1 LREKGELWYI
11 LFNKIKLF
19 NLVKKWRGFKM
30 NEAEKLKKAT
40 YHLWTFTASKMIA
53 MLGANVMAFGF
64 SLYILA
70 MTGSAMSFATNMI
83 CSVLPRA
90 LVAPL
95 AGYVADNF
103 SKKRTILLAQ
113 AGTILTVGGLL
124 IYTETVGMSV
134 YAIYIATVFNTICSA
149 FSGVTFSSAIAT
161 LVNPERLQRA
171 MSFNQLSMS
180 VAAIGG
186 PVIGGMMYGFFNIDV
201 FLMVNIGAY
210 IIAFCLE
217 ATMDFKLYSTRG
229 EDVKKEK
236 VWEGLKGGFYY
247 IKQRKVIKTIM
258 WVALWINL
266 FFSAIAVGGTFIIIE
281 LLKVESTHFG
291 FIQASGAAGMLIA
304 SLYFATR
311 PEVKAPLRFS
321 KISLLLLAGSLA
333 LAVIPLVTNFSYIA
347 IVSFYLII
355 YFIFAIF
362 EMGINMP
369 IGVYMQKNI
378 SEEFRGRVFGLMETM
393 AMSMMPIGMVVYG
406 VLYDAIPAMI
416 ILPVTSVIIIII
428 SLVMLRTSIL
438 KEAHPEYYEKEV
450 ITKSVPHSTT

>member
-1 LREKGELWYI
+1 
-11 LFNKIKLF
+11 
-19 NLVKKWRGFKM
+19 M
-30 NEAEKLKKAT
+30 NETEKLRKAT

-186 PVIGGMMYGFFNIDV
+186 PVIGGMMYGFFNIDI
-201 FLMVNIGAY
+201 FLMVNIVAY
-210 IIAFCLE
+210 IMAFCLE

-236 VWEGLKGGFYY
+236 VWEGLKGGFHY

-266 FFSAIAVGGTFIIIE
+266 FFSAIAVGGTYIIIE
-281 LLKVESTHFG
+281 LLKVKSTHFG
-291 FIQASGAAGMLIA
+291 FIEASGAAGMLIA

-333 LAVIPLVTNFSYIA
+333 LAIIPLVKNFSYIA

-369 IGVYMQKNI
+369 IGVYMQKII

-406 VLYDAIPAMI
+406 VLYDAIPATI
-416 ILPVTSVIIIII
+416 ILPVTSVIIITI

-438 KEAHPEYYEKEV
+438 KEAHPEYYEKEG

>member
-1 LREKGELWYI
+1 
-11 LFNKIKLF
+11 
-19 NLVKKWRGFKM
+19 M

-53 MLGANVMAFGF
+53 MLGAHVMAFGF

-201 FLMVNIGAY
+201 FLMVNIVAY
-210 IIAFCLE
+210 IMAFCLE

-281 LLKVESTHFG
+281 LLKVKSTHFG
-291 FIQASGAAGMLIA
+291 FIQASGAGGMLIA

-333 LAVIPLVTNFSYIA
+333 LAIIPLVTNFSYIA

-406 VLYDAIPAMI
+406 VLYDAIPATI
-416 ILPVTSVIIIII
+416 ILPVTSVIIITI

-438 KEAHPEYYEKEV
+438 KEAHPEYYEKED

>member
-1 LREKGELWYI
+1 
-11 LFNKIKLF
+11 
-19 NLVKKWRGFKM
+19 M
-30 NEAEKLKKAT
+30 NEEQKYKKAT

-53 MLGANVMAFGF
+53 MLGSHVMAFGI

-124 IYTETVGMSV
+124 LYTETVGLSV
-134 YAIYIATVFNTICSA
+134 YAVYTATVFNTICSA

-171 MSFNQLSMS
+171 MSFNQLSTS
-180 VAAIGG
+180 VAMIGG
-186 PVIGGMMYGFFNIDV
+186 PVIGGMMYGFFEMDA
-201 FLMVNIGAY
+201 FLMVNMVAY
-210 IIAFCLE
+210 AIAFCLE
-217 ATMDFKLYSTRG
+217 ATMNFNLYSTRG

-236 VWEGLKGGFYY
+236 MWEGLKGGFHY
-247 IKQRKVIKTIM
+247 IKQQKVIKTIM

-266 FFSAIAVGGTFIIIE
+266 FFSAIAVGGTYIIIE
-281 LLKVESTHFG
+281 LLKVKSTHFG
-291 FIQASGAAGMLIA
+291 FIEASGAAGMLAA

-311 PEVKAPLRFS
+311 SEVKAPLRFS
-321 KISLLLLAGSLA
+321 KISLLLLAGSVG
-333 LAVIPLVTNFSYIA
+333 LAVIPLVTDFSYVA
-347 IVSFYLII
+347 IVIFYLII

-378 SEEFRGRVFGLMETM
+378 TEEYRGRVFGLMETM
-393 AMSMMPIGMVVYG
+393 AMSMMPIGMIVYG
-406 VLYDAIPAMI
+406 MLYDTLPAIV
-416 ILPVTSVIIIII
+416 ILPVTSAIIITL
-428 SLVMLRTSIL
+428 SLVLLRTSIL
-438 KEAHPEYYEKEV
+438 KEAHPEFYNKEV
-450 ITKSVPHSTT
+450 MTETVAN

>member
-1 LREKGELWYI
+1 
-11 LFNKIKLF
+11 
-19 NLVKKWRGFKM
+19 M
-30 NEAEKLKKAT
+30 NEEQKYKKAT

-53 MLGANVMAFGF
+53 MLGSHVMAFGI

-95 AGYVADNF
+95 AGYVADKF

-124 IYTETVGMSV
+124 LYTETVGLSV
-134 YAIYIATVFNTICSA
+134 YAVYTATVFNTICSA

-180 VAAIGG
+180 VAMIGG
-186 PVIGGMMYGFFNIDV
+186 PVIGGMMYGFFEMDA
-201 FLMVNIGAY
+201 FLMVNMVAY
-210 IIAFCLE
+210 VIAFCLE
-217 ATMDFKLYSTRG
+217 ATMNFNLYSTRG

-236 VWEGLKGGFYY
+236 MWEGLKGGFHY
-247 IKQRKVIKTIM
+247 IKQQKVIKTIM

-266 FFSAIAVGGTFIIIE
+266 FFSAIAVGGTYIIIE
-281 LLKVESTHFG
+281 LLKVKSTHFG
-291 FIQASGAAGMLIA
+291 FIEASGAAGMLAA

-311 PEVKAPLRFS
+311 SEVKAPLRFS
-321 KISLLLLAGSLA
+321 KISLLLLSGSVG
-333 LAVIPLVTNFSYIA
+333 LAVIPLVTDFSYVA
-347 IVSFYLII
+347 IVIFYLII

-378 SEEFRGRVFGLMETM
+378 TEEYRGRVFGLMETM

-406 VLYDAIPAMI
+406 MLYDTLPAIV
-416 ILPVTSVIIIII
+416 ILPVTSVIIITL
-428 SLVMLRTSIL
+428 SLVLLRTSIL
-438 KEAHPEYYEKEV
+438 KEAHPEFYNKEIMTETV
-450 ITKSVPHSTT
+450 AN

>member
-1 LREKGELWYI
+1 
-11 LFNKIKLF
+11 
-19 NLVKKWRGFKM
+19 M
-30 NEAEKLKKAT
+30 NEAAKYKKAT
-40 YHLWTFTASKMIA
+40 NHLWTFTASKMIA
-53 MLGANVMAFGF
+53 MLGSHVMAFGI

-124 IYTETVGMSV
+124 LYTETIGLSV
-134 YAIYIATVFNTICSA
+134 YAVYTATVFNTICSA

-171 MSFNQLSMS
+171 MSFNQLSTS
-180 VAAIGG
+180 VAMIGG
-186 PVIGGMMYGFFNIDV
+186 PVIGGMMYGFFEMDI
-201 FLMVNIGAY
+201 FLMVNMVAY
-210 IIAFCLE
+210 AIAFCLE
-217 ATMDFKLYSTRG
+217 ATMNFNLYSTRG

-236 VWEGLKGGFYY
+236 MWEGLKSGFHY
-247 IKQRKVIKTIM
+247 IKQQKVIKTIM

-266 FFSAIAVGGTFIIIE
+266 FFSAIAVGGTYIIIE
-281 LLKVESTHFG
+281 LLKVKSTHFG
-291 FIQASGAAGMLIA
+291 FIEASGALGMLVA
-304 SLYFATR
+304 SLYFATKS
-311 PEVKAPLRFS
+311 EVKAPLRFS
-321 KISLLLLAGSLA
+321 KINLLLLAGSVG

-347 IVSFYLII
+347 IVIFYLII

-369 IGVYMQKNI
+369 IGVFMQKNI
-378 SEEFRGRVFGLMETM
+378 SEEYRGRVFGLMETM
-393 AMSMMPIGMVVYG
+393 AMSMMPIGMMAYG
-406 VLYDAIPAMI
+406 MLYDTLPAIV
-416 ILPVTSVIIIII
+416 ILPVTSAIIITL
-428 SLVMLRTSIL
+428 SLVLLRTSIL
-438 KEAHPEYYEKEV
+438 KEAHPEYYEQKIVAE
-450 ITKSVPHSTT
+450 SVTN

>member
-1 LREKGELWYI
+1 MKRGSYGIFCL
-11 LFNKIKLF
+11 IKLNF
-19 NLVKKWRGFKM
+19 LIQLKNGGVFKM
-30 NEAEKLKKAT
+30 NETEKLRKAT

-186 PVIGGMMYGFFNIDV
+186 PVIGGMMYGFFNIDI
-201 FLMVNIGAY
+201 FLMVNIVAY
-210 IIAFCLE
+210 IMAFCLE

-236 VWEGLKGGFYY
+236 VWEGLKGGFHY

-266 FFSAIAVGGTFIIIE
+266 FFSAIAVGGTYIIIE
-281 LLKVESTHFG
+281 LLKVKSTHFG
-291 FIQASGAAGMLIA
+291 FIEASGAAGMLIA

-333 LAVIPLVTNFSYIA
+333 LAIIPLVTNFSYIA
-347 IVSFYLII
+347 IVIFYLII

-369 IGVYMQKNI
+369 IGVYMQKII

-406 VLYDAIPAMI
+406 VLYDAIPATI
-416 ILPVTSVIIIII
+416 ILPVTSVIIMTI

-438 KEAHPEYYEKEV
+438 KEAHPEYYEKEG

>member
-1 LREKGELWYI
+1 
-11 LFNKIKLF
+11 
-19 NLVKKWRGFKM
+19 M

-53 MLGANVMAFGF
+53 MLGANVMAFGI

-103 SKKRTILLAQ
+103 SKKRTILIAQ

-124 IYTETVGMSV
+124 LYTETVGMSV

-171 MSFNQLSMS
+171 MSFNQMSMS

-186 PVIGGMMYGFFNIDV
+186 PVIGGMMYGFFNMDV
-201 FLMVNIGAY
+201 FLMVNMVAY
-210 IIAFCLE
+210 AIAFCLE
-217 ATMDFKLYSTRG
+217 ATMDFNLYSTRG
-229 EDVKKEK
+229 EDTKKEK
-236 VWEGLKGGFYY
+236 MWEGLKSGFHY
-247 IKQRKVIKTIM
+247 IKQRNVIKTIM

-266 FFSAIAVGGTFIIIE
+266 FFSAIAVGGTYIIIE

-291 FIQASGAAGMLIA
+291 FIEASGALGMLLA

-311 PEVKAPLRFS
+311 SEVKVPLRFS
-321 KISLLLLAGSLA
+321 KISLLLLAGSVG
-333 LAVIPLVTNFSYIA
+333 LAVIPLVTDFSYIA
-347 IVSFYLII
+347 IVIFYLII

-369 IGVYMQKNI
+369 IGVYLQKI
-378 SEEFRGRVFGLMETM
+378 IAEEYRGRVFGLMETM

-406 VLYDAIPAMI
+406 MLYDTLPAII

-428 SLVMLRTSIL
+428 SLVMLRSSIL
-438 KEAHPEYYEKEV
+438 KEAHPEYYEKAALPEGV
-450 ITKSVPHSTT
+450 ANTTT

>member
-1 LREKGELWYI
+1 
-11 LFNKIKLF
+11 
-19 NLVKKWRGFKM
+19 M

-53 MLGANVMAFGF
+53 MLGANVMAFGI

-103 SKKRTILLAQ
+103 SKKRTILIAQ

-124 IYTETVGMSV
+124 LYTETVGMSV

-171 MSFNQLSMS
+171 MSFNQMSMS

-186 PVIGGMMYGFFNIDV
+186 PVIGGMMYGFFNMDV
-201 FLMVNIGAY
+201 FLMVNMVAY
-210 IIAFCLE
+210 AIAFCLE
-217 ATMDFKLYSTRG
+217 ATMDFNLYSTRG
-229 EDVKKEK
+229 EDTKKEK
-236 VWEGLKGGFYY
+236 MWEGLKSGFHY
-247 IKQRKVIKTIM
+247 IKQRNVIKTIM

-266 FFSAIAVGGTFIIIE
+266 FFSAIAVGGTYIIIE

-291 FIQASGAAGMLIA
+291 FIEASGALGMLLA

-311 PEVKAPLRFS
+311 SEVKVPLRFS
-321 KISLLLLAGSLA
+321 KISLLLLAGSVG
-333 LAVIPLVTNFSYIA
+333 LAVIPLVTDFTYIA
-347 IVSFYLII
+347 IVIFYLII

-369 IGVYMQKNI
+369 IGVYMQKI
-378 SEEFRGRVFGLMETM
+378 IAEEYRGRVFGLMETM

-406 VLYDAIPAMI
+406 MLYDTLPATI

-428 SLVMLRTSIL
+428 SLVMLRSSIL
-438 KEAHPEYYEKEV
+438 KEAHPDYYEKAVLPEGV
-450 ITKSVPHSTT
+450 ANTTT

>member
-1 LREKGELWYI
+1 
-11 LFNKIKLF
+11 
-19 NLVKKWRGFKM
+19 M
-30 NEAEKLKKAT
+30 HEAEKLKKAT

-53 MLGANVMAFGF
+53 MLGANVMAFGI

-124 IYTETVGMSV
+124 LYTETVGISV

-171 MSFNQLSMS
+171 MSFNQMSMS

-186 PVIGGMMYGFFNIDV
+186 PVIGGMMYGFFSMDV
-201 FLMVNIGAY
+201 FLMVNMVAY
-210 IIAFCLE
+210 AIAFCLE
-217 ATMDFKLYSTRG
+217 ATMDFNLYSTRG
-229 EDVKKEK
+229 EDTKKEK
-236 VWEGLKGGFYY
+236 MWEGLKSGFHY
-247 IKQRKVIKTIM
+247 IKQRNVIKTIM

-266 FFSAIAVGGTFIIIE
+266 FFSAIAVGGTYIIIE
-281 LLKVESTHFG
+281 LLKVESKHFG
-291 FIQASGAAGMLIA
+291 FIEASGALGMLLA

-311 PEVKAPLRFS
+311 PEVKVPLRFS
-321 KISLLLLAGSLA
+321 KISLLLLAGSVG

-347 IVSFYLII
+347 IVIFYLII
-355 YFIFAIF
+355 YFIFATF

-369 IGVYMQKNI
+369 IGVYMQKI
-378 SEEFRGRVFGLMETM
+378 IAEEYRGRVFGLMETM

-406 VLYDAIPAMI
+406 MLYDTLPATI

-428 SLVMLRTSIL
+428 SLVMLRSSIL
-438 KEAHPEYYEKEV
+438 KEAHPEYYEKAALPEGGAN
-450 ITKSVPHSTT
+450 TTT

>member
-1 LREKGELWYI
+1 VKRGSYGIFCL
-11 LFNKIKLF
+11 IKLNF
-19 NLVKKWRGFKM
+19 LIQLKNGGVFKM
-30 NEAEKLKKAT
+30 NETEKLRKAT

-186 PVIGGMMYGFFNIDV
+186 PVIGGMMYGFFNIDI
-201 FLMVNIGAY
+201 FLMVNIVAY
-210 IIAFCLE
+210 IMAFCLE

-236 VWEGLKGGFYY
+236 VWEGLKGGFHY

-266 FFSAIAVGGTFIIIE
+266 FFSAIAVGGTYIIIE
-281 LLKVESTHFG
+281 LLKVKSTHFG
-291 FIQASGAAGMLIA
+291 FIEASGAAGMLIA

-333 LAVIPLVTNFSYIA
+333 LAIIPLVTNFSYIV
-347 IVSFYLII
+347 IVSFYLTI

-369 IGVYMQKNI
+369 IGVYMQKII

-406 VLYDAIPAMI
+406 VLYDAIPATI
-416 ILPVTSVIIIII
+416 ILPVTSVIIITI

-438 KEAHPEYYEKEV
+438 KEAHPEYYEKEG

>member
-1 LREKGELWYI
+1 VKRGSYGIFCL
-11 LFNKIKLF
+11 IKLNF
-19 NLVKKWRGFKM
+19 LIQLKNGGVFKM
-30 NEAEKLKKAT
+30 NETEKLRKAT

-186 PVIGGMMYGFFNIDV
+186 PVIGGMMYGFFNIDI
-201 FLMVNIGAY
+201 FLMVNIVAY
-210 IIAFCLE
+210 IMAFCLE

-236 VWEGLKGGFYY
+236 VWEGLKGGFHY

-266 FFSAIAVGGTFIIIE
+266 FFSAIAVGGTYIIIE
-281 LLKVESTHFG
+281 LLKVKSTHFG
-291 FIQASGAAGMLIA
+291 FIEASGAAGMLIA

-333 LAVIPLVTNFSYIA
+333 LAIIPLVTNFSYIA

-369 IGVYMQKNI
+369 IGVYMQKII

-406 VLYDAIPAMI
+406 VLYDAIPATI
-416 ILPVTSVIIIII
+416 ILPVTSVIIITI

-438 KEAHPEYYEKEV
+438 KEAHPEYYEKEG

>member
-1 LREKGELWYI
+1 
-11 LFNKIKLF
+11 
-19 NLVKKWRGFKM
+19 M
-30 NEAEKLKKAT
+30 NETEKLRKAT

-186 PVIGGMMYGFFNIDV
+186 PVIGGMMYGFFNIDI
-201 FLMVNIGAY
+201 FLMVNIVAY
-210 IIAFCLE
+210 IMAFCLE

-236 VWEGLKGGFYY
+236 VWEGLKGGFHY

-266 FFSAIAVGGTFIIIE
+266 FFSAIAVGGTYIIIE
-281 LLKVESTHFG
+281 LLKVKSTHFG
-291 FIQASGAAGMLIA
+291 FIEASGAAGMLIA

-333 LAVIPLVTNFSYIA
+333 LAIIPLVTNFSYIV
-347 IVSFYLII
+347 IVSFYLTI

-369 IGVYMQKNI
+369 IGVYMQKII

-406 VLYDAIPAMI
+406 VLYDAIPATI
-416 ILPVTSVIIIII
+416 ILPVTSVIIITI

-438 KEAHPEYYEKEV
+438 KEAHPEYYEKEG

>member
-1 LREKGELWYI
+1 
-11 LFNKIKLF
+11 
-19 NLVKKWRGFKM
+19 M

-53 MLGANVMAFGF
+53 MLGANVMAFGI

-103 SKKRTILLAQ
+103 SKKRTILIAQ

-124 IYTETVGMSV
+124 LYTETVGISV

-171 MSFNQLSMS
+171 MSFNQMSMS

-186 PVIGGMMYGFFNIDV
+186 PVVGGMMYGFFNMDV
-201 FLMVNIGAY
+201 FLMVNMVAY
-210 IIAFCLE
+210 AIAFCLE
-217 ATMDFKLYSTRG
+217 ATMDFNLYSTRG
-229 EDVKKEK
+229 EDTKKEK
-236 VWEGLKGGFYY
+236 MWEGLKSGFHY
-247 IKQRKVIKTIM
+247 IKQRNVIKTIM

-266 FFSAIAVGGTFIIIE
+266 FFSAIAVGGTYIIIE
-281 LLKVESTHFG
+281 LLKIESTHFG
-291 FIQASGAAGMLIA
+291 FIEASGALGMLLA

-311 PEVKAPLRFS
+311 PEVKVPLRFS
-321 KISLLLLAGSLA
+321 KISLLLLAGSVG
-333 LAVIPLVTNFSYIA
+333 LAVIPLVTDFSYIA
-347 IVSFYLII
+347 IVIFYLII

-369 IGVYMQKNI
+369 IGVYMQKI
-378 SEEFRGRVFGLMETM
+378 IAEEYRGRVFGLMETM

-406 VLYDAIPAMI
+406 MLYDTLPATI
-416 ILPVTSVIIIII
+416 ILPVTSVIIIVI
-428 SLVMLRTSIL
+428 SLVMLRSSIL
-438 KEAHPEYYEKEV
+438 KEAHPEYYEKAALPEGV
-450 ITKSVPHSTT
+450 ANTTT

>member
-1 LREKGELWYI
+1 
-11 LFNKIKLF
+11 
-19 NLVKKWRGFKM
+19 M
-30 NEAEKLKKAT
+30 NETEKLRKAT

-186 PVIGGMMYGFFNIDV
+186 PVIGGMMYGFFNIDI
-201 FLMVNIGAY
+201 FLMVNIVAY
-210 IIAFCLE
+210 IMAFCLE

-236 VWEGLKGGFYY
+236 VWEGLKGGFHY

-266 FFSAIAVGGTFIIIE
+266 FFSAIAVGGTYIIIE
-281 LLKVESTHFG
+281 LLKVKSTHFG
-291 FIQASGAAGMLIA
+291 FIEASGAAGMLIA

-333 LAVIPLVTNFSYIA
+333 LAIIPLVTNFSYIA
-347 IVSFYLII
+347 IVSFYLTI

-369 IGVYMQKNI
+369 IGVYMQKII

-406 VLYDAIPAMI
+406 VLYDAIPATI
-416 ILPVTSVIIIII
+416 ILPVTSVIIITI

-438 KEAHPEYYEKEV
+438 KEAHPEYYEKEG

>member
-1 LREKGELWYI
+1 
-11 LFNKIKLF
+11 
-19 NLVKKWRGFKM
+19 M
-30 NEAEKLKKAT
+30 NETEKLRKAT

-186 PVIGGMMYGFFNIDV
+186 PVIGGMMYGFFNIDI
-201 FLMVNIGAY
+201 FLMVNIVAY
-210 IIAFCLE
+210 IMAFCLE

-236 VWEGLKGGFYY
+236 VWEGLKGGFHY

-266 FFSAIAVGGTFIIIE
+266 FFSAIAVGGTYIIIE
-281 LLKVESTHFG
+281 LLKVKSTHFG
-291 FIQASGAAGMLIA
+291 FIEASGAAGMLIA

-333 LAVIPLVTNFSYIA
+333 LAIIPLVTNFSYIA
-347 IVSFYLII
+347 IVIFYLII

-369 IGVYMQKNI
+369 IGVYMQKII

-406 VLYDAIPAMI
+406 VLYDAIPATI
-416 ILPVTSVIIIII
+416 ILPVTSVIIITI

-438 KEAHPEYYEKEV
+438 KEAHPEYYEKEG

>member
-1 LREKGELWYI
+1 MK
-11 LFNKIKLF
+11 
-19 NLVKKWRGFKM
+19 
-30 NEAEKLKKAT
+30 EAEKLKKAT

-53 MLGANVMAFGF
+53 MLGANVMAFGI
-64 SLYILA
+64 SLYILS

-103 SKKRTILLAQ
+103 SKKRTILIAQ

-124 IYTETVGMSV
+124 LYTETVGMSV

-171 MSFNQLSMS
+171 MSFNQMSMS

-186 PVIGGMMYGFFNIDV
+186 PVIGGMMYGFFNMDV
-201 FLMVNIGAY
+201 FLMVNMVAY
-210 IIAFCLE
+210 AIAFCLE
-217 ATMDFKLYSTRG
+217 ATMDFNLYSTRG
-229 EDVKKEK
+229 EDTKKEK
-236 VWEGLKGGFYY
+236 MWEGLKSGFHY
-247 IKQRKVIKTIM
+247 IKQRNVIKTIM

-266 FFSAIAVGGTFIIIE
+266 FFSAIAVGGTYIIIE

-291 FIQASGAAGMLIA
+291 FIEASGALGMLLA

-311 PEVKAPLRFS
+311 SEVKVPLRFS
-321 KISLLLLAGSLA
+321 KISLLLLAGSVG
-333 LAVIPLVTNFSYIA
+333 LAVIPLVTDFSYIA
-347 IVSFYLII
+347 IVIFYLNI

-369 IGVYMQKNI
+369 IGVYMQKI
-378 SEEFRGRVFGLMETM
+378 IAEEYRGRVFGLMETM

-406 VLYDAIPAMI
+406 MLYDTLPATI

-428 SLVMLRTSIL
+428 SLVMLRSSIL
-438 KEAHPEYYEKEV
+438 KEAHPEYYEKAALPEGV
-450 ITKSVPHSTT
+450 ANTTT

>member
-1 LREKGELWYI
+1 
-11 LFNKIKLF
+11 
-19 NLVKKWRGFKM
+19 M
-30 NEAEKLKKAT
+30 NETEKLRKAT

-186 PVIGGMMYGFFNIDV
+186 PVIGGMMYGFFNIDI
-201 FLMVNIGAY
+201 FLMVNIVAY
-210 IIAFCLE
+210 IMAFCLE

-236 VWEGLKGGFYY
+236 VWEGLKGGFHY

-266 FFSAIAVGGTFIIIE
+266 FFSAIAVGGTYIIIE
-281 LLKVESTHFG
+281 LLKVKSTHFG
-291 FIQASGAAGMLIA
+291 FIEASGAAGMLIA

-333 LAVIPLVTNFSYIA
+333 LAIIPLVTNFSYIA
-347 IVSFYLII
+347 IVIFYLII

-369 IGVYMQKNI
+369 IGVYMQKII

-406 VLYDAIPAMI
+406 VLYDAIPATI
-416 ILPVTSVIIIII
+416 ILPVTSVIIMTI

-438 KEAHPEYYEKEV
+438 KEAHPEYYEKEG

>member
-1 LREKGELWYI
+1 VKRGSYGIFCL
-11 LFNKIKLF
+11 IKLNF
-19 NLVKKWRGFKM
+19 LIQLKNGGVYKM
-30 NEAEKLKKAT
+30 NETEKLRKAT

-186 PVIGGMMYGFFNIDV
+186 PVIGGMMYGFFNIDI
-201 FLMVNIGAY
+201 FLMVNIVAY
-210 IIAFCLE
+210 IMAFCLE

-236 VWEGLKGGFYY
+236 VWEGLKGGFHY

-266 FFSAIAVGGTFIIIE
+266 FFSAIAVGGTYIIIE
-281 LLKVESTHFG
+281 LLKVKSTHFG
-291 FIQASGAAGMLIA
+291 FIEASGAAGMLIA

-333 LAVIPLVTNFSYIA
+333 LAIIPLVTNFSYIA
-347 IVSFYLII
+347 IVIFYLII

-369 IGVYMQKNI
+369 IGVYMQKII

-406 VLYDAIPAMI
+406 VLYDAIPATI
-416 ILPVTSVIIIII
+416 ILPVTSVIIITI

-438 KEAHPEYYEKEV
+438 KEAHPEYYEKEG

>member
-1 LREKGELWYI
+1 
-11 LFNKIKLF
+11 
-19 NLVKKWRGFKM
+19 M
-30 NEAEKLKKAT
+30 NEAAKYKKAT

-53 MLGANVMAFGF
+53 MLGSHVMAFGI

-95 AGYVADNF
+95 AGYVADNY

-124 IYTETVGMSV
+124 LYTETVGLSV
-134 YAIYIATVFNTICSA
+134 YAVYTATVFNTICSA

-171 MSFNQLSMS
+171 MSFNQLSTS
-180 VAAIGG
+180 VAMIGG
-186 PVIGGMMYGFFNIDV
+186 PVIGGMMYGFFEMDV
-201 FLMVNIGAY
+201 FLMVNVVAY
-210 IIAFCLE
+210 AIAFCLE
-217 ATMDFKLYSTRG
+217 ATMNFNLYSTRG

-236 VWEGLKGGFYY
+236 MWEGLKSGFHY
-247 IKQRKVIKTIM
+247 IKQQKVIKTIM

-266 FFSAIAVGGTFIIIE
+266 FFSAIAVGGTYIIIE
-281 LLKVESTHFG
+281 LLKVKSTHFG
-291 FIQASGAAGMLIA
+291 FIEASGAAGMLVA

-321 KISLLLLAGSLA
+321 KISLLLLAGSVG
-333 LAVIPLVTNFSYIA
+333 LAVIPLVTNFSYVT
-347 IVSFYLII
+347 IVVFYLII

-378 SEEFRGRVFGLMETM
+378 TEEYRGRVFGLMETM
-393 AMSMMPIGMVVYG
+393 AMSMMPIGMMVYG
-406 VLYDAIPAMI
+406 VLYDTLPAIV
-416 ILPVTSVIIIII
+416 ILPVTSVIIITL
-428 SLVMLRTSIL
+428 SLVLLRTSTL
-438 KEAHPEYYEKEV
+438 KEAHPEFYNKEV
-450 ITKSVPHSTT
+450 MTETMAN

>member
-1 LREKGELWYI
+1 MK
-11 LFNKIKLF
+11 
-19 NLVKKWRGFKM
+19 
-30 NEAEKLKKAT
+30 EAEKLKKAT
-40 YHLWTFTASKMIA
+40 YHLWMFTASKMIA
-53 MLGANVMAFGF
+53 MLGANVMAFGI
-64 SLYILA
+64 SLYILS

-103 SKKRTILLAQ
+103 SKKRTILIAQ

-124 IYTETVGMSV
+124 LYTETVGMSV

-171 MSFNQLSMS
+171 MSFNQMSMS

-186 PVIGGMMYGFFNIDV
+186 PVIGGMMYGFFNMDV
-201 FLMVNIGAY
+201 FLMVNMVAY
-210 IIAFCLE
+210 AIAFCLE
-217 ATMDFKLYSTRG
+217 ATMDFNLYSTRG
-229 EDVKKEK
+229 EDTKKEK
-236 VWEGLKGGFYY
+236 MWEGLKSGFHY
-247 IKQRKVIKTIM
+247 IKQRNVIKTIM

-266 FFSAIAVGGTFIIIE
+266 FFSAIAVGGTYIIIE

-291 FIQASGAAGMLIA
+291 FIEASGALGMLLA

-311 PEVKAPLRFS
+311 SEVKVPLRFS
-321 KISLLLLAGSLA
+321 KISLLLLAGSVG
-333 LAVIPLVTNFSYIA
+333 LAVIPLVTDFSYIA
-347 IVSFYLII
+347 IVIFYLII

-369 IGVYMQKNI
+369 IGVYMQKI
-378 SEEFRGRVFGLMETM
+378 IAEEYRGRVFGLMETM

-406 VLYDAIPAMI
+406 MLYDTLPATI

-428 SLVMLRTSIL
+428 SLVMLRSSIL
-438 KEAHPEYYEKEV
+438 KEAHPEYYEKAALPEGV
-450 ITKSVPHSTT
+450 ANTTT

>member
-1 LREKGELWYI
+1 
-11 LFNKIKLF
+11 
-19 NLVKKWRGFKM
+19 M
-30 NEAEKLKKAT
+30 NEVEKLKKAT

-217 ATMDFKLYSTRG
+217 ATMNFKLYSTRG
-229 EDVKKEK
+229 EDEKKEK

-304 SLYFATR
+304 SIYFATR

-321 KISLLLLAGSLA
+321 RISLLLLAGSLA

-369 IGVYMQKNI
+369 IGVYMQKTI

-406 VLYDAIPAMI
+406 VLYDAIPATI

-438 KEAHPEYYEKEV
+438 KEAHSEYYEKEA

>member
-1 LREKGELWYI
+1 
-11 LFNKIKLF
+11 
-19 NLVKKWRGFKM
+19 M
-30 NEAEKLKKAT
+30 NEEQKYKKAT

-53 MLGANVMAFGF
+53 MLGSHVMAFGI

-124 IYTETVGMSV
+124 LYTETVGLSV
-134 YAIYIATVFNTICSA
+134 YAVYTATVFITICSA

-171 MSFNQLSMS
+171 MSFNQLSTS
-180 VAAIGG
+180 VAMIGG
-186 PVIGGMMYGFFNIDV
+186 PVIGGMMYGFFEMDA
-201 FLMVNIGAY
+201 FLMVNMVAY
-210 IIAFCLE
+210 AIAFCLE
-217 ATMDFKLYSTRG
+217 ATMNFNLYSTRG

-236 VWEGLKGGFYY
+236 MWEGLKSGFHY
-247 IKQRKVIKTIM
+247 IKQQKVIKTIM

-266 FFSAIAVGGTFIIIE
+266 FFSAIAVGGTYIIIE
-281 LLKVESTHFG
+281 LLKVKSTHFG
-291 FIQASGAAGMLIA
+291 FIEASGAAGMLAA

-311 PEVKAPLRFS
+311 SEVKAPLRFS
-321 KISLLLLAGSLA
+321 KISLLLLAGSVG
-333 LAVIPLVTNFSYIA
+333 LAVIPLVTDFSYVA
-347 IVSFYLII
+347 IVIFYLII

-378 SEEFRGRVFGLMETM
+378 TEEYRGRVFGLMETM

-406 VLYDAIPAMI
+406 MLYDTLPAIV
-416 ILPVTSVIIIII
+416 ILPVTSVIIITL
-428 SLVMLRTSIL
+428 SLVLLRTSIL
-438 KEAHPEYYEKEV
+438 KEAHPEFYEQKIVSE
-450 ITKSVPHSTT
+450 SVAN

>member
-1 LREKGELWYI
+1 
-11 LFNKIKLF
+11 
-19 NLVKKWRGFKM
+19 M
-30 NEAEKLKKAT
+30 HEAEKLKKAT

-53 MLGANVMAFGF
+53 MLGANVMAFGI

-124 IYTETVGMSV
+124 LYTETVGISV

-161 LVNPERLQRA
+161 LVNPERLQRS
-171 MSFNQLSMS
+171 MSFNQMSMS

-186 PVIGGMMYGFFNIDV
+186 PVIGGMMYGFFSMDV
-201 FLMVNIGAY
+201 FLMVNMVAY
-210 IIAFCLE
+210 AIAFCLE
-217 ATMDFKLYSTRG
+217 ATMDFNLYSTRG
-229 EDVKKEK
+229 EDTKKEK
-236 VWEGLKGGFYY
+236 MWEGLKSGFHY
-247 IKQRKVIKTIM
+247 IKQRNVIKTIM

-266 FFSAIAVGGTFIIIE
+266 FFSAIAVGGTYIIIE
-281 LLKVESTHFG
+281 LLKVESKHFG
-291 FIQASGAAGMLIA
+291 FIEASGALGMLLA

-311 PEVKAPLRFS
+311 PEVKVPLRFS
-321 KISLLLLAGSLA
+321 KISLLLLAGSVG

-347 IVSFYLII
+347 IVIFYLII
-355 YFIFAIF
+355 YFIFATF

-369 IGVYMQKNI
+369 IGVYMQKI
-378 SEEFRGRVFGLMETM
+378 IAEEYRGRVFGLMETM

-406 VLYDAIPAMI
+406 MLYDTLPATI

-428 SLVMLRTSIL
+428 SLVMLRSSIL
-438 KEAHPEYYEKEV
+438 KEAHPEYYEKAALPEGV
-450 ITKSVPHSTT
+450 ANTTT

>member
-1 LREKGELWYI
+1 MKRGSYGIFCL
-11 LFNKIKLF
+11 IKLNF
-19 NLVKKWRGFKM
+19 LIQLKNGGVFKM
-30 NEAEKLKKAT
+30 NETEKLRKAT

-186 PVIGGMMYGFFNIDV
+186 PVIGGMMYGFFNIDI
-201 FLMVNIGAY
+201 FLMVNIVAY
-210 IIAFCLE
+210 IMAFCLE

-236 VWEGLKGGFYY
+236 VWEGLKGGFHY

-266 FFSAIAVGGTFIIIE
+266 FFSAIAVGGTYIIIE
-281 LLKVESTHFG
+281 LLKVKSTHFG
-291 FIQASGAAGMLIA
+291 FIEASGAAGMLIA

-333 LAVIPLVTNFSYIA
+333 LAIIPLVTNFSYIA
-347 IVSFYLII
+347 IVIFYLII

-369 IGVYMQKNI
+369 IGVYMQKII

-406 VLYDAIPAMI
+406 VLYDAIPATI
-416 ILPVTSVIIIII
+416 ILPVTSVIIITI

-438 KEAHPEYYEKEV
+438 KEAHPEYYEKEG

>member
-1 LREKGELWYI
+1 MKRGSYGIFCL
-11 LFNKIKLF
+11 IKLNF
-19 NLVKKWRGFKM
+19 LIQLKNGGVYKM
-30 NEAEKLKKAT
+30 DETEKLRKAT

-186 PVIGGMMYGFFNIDV
+186 PVIGGMMYGFFNIDI
-201 FLMVNIGAY
+201 FLMVNIVAY
-210 IIAFCLE
+210 IMAFCLE

-236 VWEGLKGGFYY
+236 VWEGLKGGFHY

-266 FFSAIAVGGTFIIIE
+266 FFSAIAVGGTYIIIE
-281 LLKVESTHFG
+281 LLKVKSTHFG
-291 FIQASGAAGMLIA
+291 FIEASGAAGMLIA

-333 LAVIPLVTNFSYIA
+333 LAIIPLVTNFSYIA

-369 IGVYMQKNI
+369 IGVYMQKII

-406 VLYDAIPAMI
+406 VLYDAIPATI
-416 ILPVTSVIIIII
+416 ILPVTSVIIITI

-438 KEAHPEYYEKEV
+438 KEAHPEYYEKEG

>member
-1 LREKGELWYI
+1 
-11 LFNKIKLF
+11 
-19 NLVKKWRGFKM
+19 M

-53 MLGANVMAFGF
+53 MLGANVMAFGI

-103 SKKRTILLAQ
+103 SKKRTILIAQ

-124 IYTETVGMSV
+124 LYTETVGISV

-171 MSFNQLSMS
+171 MSFNQMSMS

-186 PVIGGMMYGFFNIDV
+186 PVIGGMMYGFFNMDV
-201 FLMVNIGAY
+201 FLMVNMVAY
-210 IIAFCLE
+210 AIAFCLE
-217 ATMDFKLYSTRG
+217 ATMDFNLYSTRG
-229 EDVKKEK
+229 EDTKKEK
-236 VWEGLKGGFYY
+236 MWEGLKSGFHY
-247 IKQRKVIKTIM
+247 IKQRNVIKTIM

-266 FFSAIAVGGTFIIIE
+266 FFSAIAVGGTYIIIE
-281 LLKVESTHFG
+281 LLKIESTHFG
-291 FIQASGAAGMLIA
+291 FIEASGALGMLLA

-311 PEVKAPLRFS
+311 PEVKVPLRFS
-321 KISLLLLAGSLA
+321 KISLLLLAGSVG
-333 LAVIPLVTNFSYIA
+333 LAVIPLVTDFSYIA
-347 IVSFYLII
+347 IVIFYLII
-355 YFIFAIF
+355 YFIFSIF

-369 IGVYMQKNI
+369 IGVYMQKI
-378 SEEFRGRVFGLMETM
+378 IAEEYRGRVFGLMETM

-406 VLYDAIPAMI
+406 MLYDTLPATI
-416 ILPVTSVIIIII
+416 ILPVTSVIIIVI
-428 SLVMLRTSIL
+428 SLVMLRSSIL
-438 KEAHPEYYEKEV
+438 KEAHPEYYEKAALPEGV
-450 ITKSVPHSTT
+450 ANTTT

>member
-1 LREKGELWYI
+1 
-11 LFNKIKLF
+11 
-19 NLVKKWRGFKM
+19 M

-53 MLGANVMAFGF
+53 MLGANVMAFGI

-103 SKKRTILLAQ
+103 SKKRTILIAQ

-124 IYTETVGMSV
+124 LYTETVGMSV

-171 MSFNQLSMS
+171 MSFNQMSMS

-186 PVIGGMMYGFFNIDV
+186 PVIGGMMYGFFNMDV
-201 FLMVNIGAY
+201 FLMVNMVAY
-210 IIAFCLE
+210 AIAFCLE
-217 ATMDFKLYSTRG
+217 ATMDFNLYSTRG
-229 EDVKKEK
+229 EDTKKEK
-236 VWEGLKGGFYY
+236 MWEGLKSGFHY
-247 IKQRKVIKTIM
+247 IKQRNVIKTIM

-266 FFSAIAVGGTFIIIE
+266 FFSAIAVGGTYIIIE
-281 LLKVESTHFG
+281 LLKIESTHFG
-291 FIQASGAAGMLIA
+291 FIEASGALGMLLA

-311 PEVKAPLRFS
+311 SEVKVPLRFS
-321 KISLLLLAGSLA
+321 KISLLLLAGSVG
-333 LAVIPLVTNFSYIA
+333 LAVIPLVTDFSYIA
-347 IVSFYLII
+347 IVIFYLII

-369 IGVYMQKNI
+369 IGVYMQKI
-378 SEEFRGRVFGLMETM
+378 IAEEYRGRVFGLMETM

-406 VLYDAIPAMI
+406 MLYDTLPATI

-428 SLVMLRTSIL
+428 SLVMLRSSIL
-438 KEAHPEYYEKEV
+438 KEAHPEYYEKAALPEG
-450 ITKSVPHSTT
+450 IANTTT